1 MKHFIFYYK
10 RKPLVA
16 VPLDGG
22 FKVAFSGLC
31 CLPSNTYKRK
41 FFKIYMFF
49 RILFHY
55 LSKSRQSNELDN
67 FLNNGSILMIF
78 SKKHFGVFIWSR
90 VLVEIVIMFT
100 Y

>member
-78 SKKHFGVFIWSR
+78 SKSILEFLFGQEF
-90 VLVEIVIMFT
+90 LVEIVIMFT

>member
-31 CLPSNTYKRK
+31 CLPATL
-41 FFKIYMFF
+41 I
-49 RILFHY
+49 
-55 LSKSRQSNELDN
+55 NEN
-67 FLNNGSILMIF
+67 FLR
-78 SKKHFGVFIWSR
+78 FICF
-90 VLVEIVIMFT
+90 LEFYFT
-100 Y
+100 I